1 MCEMAA
7 LQVPTL
13 SSFAL
18 SAVSLEDW
26 LRSSYPSL
34 EAALSGLA
42 PPAGVLLKYGTAGF
56 REKADILDSTFFR
69 MGMLALLRSRQMEK
83 VRTRVPPVRAS
94 SSDLLR
100 LLRSRRPLA

>member
-1 MCEMAA
+1 MSINTKYPRLDAELAKYPPPEKELKVRKAPAA
-7 LQVPTL
+7 ISAAKDLTHTCV
-13 SSFAL
+13 SRFAQ
-18 SAVSLEDW
+18 
-26 LRSSYPSL
+26 
-34 EAALSGLA
+34 
-42 PPAGVLLKYGTAGF
+42 YGTAGF
-56 REKADILDSTFFR
+56 REKADILESTFFR